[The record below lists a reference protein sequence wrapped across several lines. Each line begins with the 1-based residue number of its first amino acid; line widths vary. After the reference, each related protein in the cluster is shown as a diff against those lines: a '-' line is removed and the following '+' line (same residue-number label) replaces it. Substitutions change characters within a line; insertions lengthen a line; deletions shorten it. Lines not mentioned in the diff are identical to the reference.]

1 MHNYK
6 HLYNFAQS
14 PIFHRVT
21 ARLIRL
27 ALDYII
33 KSKTSSHY
41 DVMQAFTFY
50 VSKFEWTDSEDYN
63 FYLEYIN
70 NLENVREE
78 DEEQRHHFIV
88 ERVKVYRKICKIKGH
103 K

>member
-1 MHNYK
+1 
-6 HLYNFAQS
+6 
-14 PIFHRVT
+14 
-21 ARLIRL
+21 
-27 ALDYII
+27 
-33 KSKTSSHY
+33 
-41 DVMQAFTFY
+41 MQAFTFY

-78 DEEQRHHFIV
+78 DEEQRYHFIV